1 MYRRNFKTELLKLMP
16 RKILLVDDSST
27 ALMMATMIL
36 SKRTKHELITATD
49 GEEAIQK
56 AAAEIPDLILMDVV
70 MPNKNGFQ
78 ACREIRSNTK
88 TAHIP
93 VILVTTR
100 GEEECV
106 EIGFESGCNDYITKP
121 INAQEL
127 VLVVESYLAE
137 K

>member
-1 MYRRNFKTELLKLMP
+1 MP

-27 ALMMATMIL
+27 ALMMETMIL
-36 SKRTKHELITATD
+36 GKRTNHELITASD

-56 AAAEIPDLILMDVV
+56 AAVEMPDLILMDVV

-78 ACREIRSNTK
+78 ACREIRSNGK

-127 VLVVESYLAE
+127 VLLVQSYLAE

>member
-1 MYRRNFKTELLKLMP
+1 MVK
-16 RKILLVDDSST
+16 KILLVDDSST

-36 SKRTKHELITATD
+36 SKRTTHKLLTATD
-49 GEEAIQK
+49 GDEGVRK
-56 AAAEIPDLILMDVV
+56 ADQEMPDLILMDVV

-78 ACREIRSNTK
+78 ACREIRANSK

-93 VILVTTR
+93 VILLTTR

-106 EIGFESGCNDYITKP
+106 EIGFESGCSDYITKP
-121 INAQEL
+121 VNAQEL
-127 VLVVESYLAE
+127 VLLVESYLAE

>member
-1 MYRRNFKTELLKLMP
+1 MAK
-16 RKILLVDDSST
+16 KILLVDDSST

-36 SKRTKHELITATD
+36 SKRTNHELVTAAD
-49 GEEAIQK
+49 GEEGVRKAI
-56 AAAEIPDLILMDVV
+56 EELPDLILMDVV

-78 ACREIRSNTK
+78 ACREIRANNK

-106 EIGFESGCNDYITKP
+106 EIGFENGCSDYITKP
-121 INAQEL
+121 VNAQEL
-127 VLVVESYLAE
+127 VLLVESYLAE

>member
-1 MYRRNFKTELLKLMP
+1 MAK
-16 RKILLVDDSST
+16 KILLVDDSST

-36 SKRTKHELITATD
+36 SKRTNHELVTAAD
-49 GEEAIQK
+49 GEEGVRKAI
-56 AAAEIPDLILMDVV
+56 EEVPDLILMDVV

-78 ACREIRSNTK
+78 ACREIRANNK

-106 EIGFESGCNDYITKP
+106 EIGFENGCSDYITKP
-121 INAQEL
+121 VNAQEL
-127 VLVVESYLAE
+127 VLLVESYLAE